1 MSLTQEIVNNYNKLK
16 ADYAEIFKKFIE
28 MEDEKREHT
37 LVLKNIEGLSKE
49 RRCWRMIG
57 GVLVE
62 KTMEEVLTGLSESI
76 KMYETA
82 IKALETALKKKEK
95 DILEIEMKYNVNPN
109 KKAGQQATPAAST
122 SDKTQ
127 GVLA

>member
-1 MSLTQEIVNNYNKLK
+1 
-16 ADYAEIFKKFIE
+16 
-28 MEDEKREHT
+28 
-37 LVLKNIEGLSKE
+37 
-49 RRCWRMIG
+49 MIG

-82 IKALETALKKKEK
+82 IKALEAALKRKEK

-109 KKAGQQATPAAST
+109 KKGQQATAIAS
-122 SDKTQ
+122 SEKSQ
-127 GVLA
+127 GLLA

>member
-1 MSLTQEIVNNYNKLK
+1 MSLTQEVVNNYNKLK

-37 LVLKNIEGLSKE
+37 LVLKNIEGLSKD
-49 RRCWRMIG
+49 RKCWRMIG

-62 KTMEEVLTGLSESI
+62 KTMEEVLTGLSDSI
-76 KMYETA
+76 KMYDTA

-95 DILEIEMKYNVNPN
+95 EILEIEMKYNVNPN
-109 KKAGQQATPAAST
+109 KKAQPAAPAASV
-122 SDKTQ
+122 DKSQ
-127 GVLA
+127 GVLV

>member
-62 KTMEEVLTGLSESI
+62 KTMDEVLTGLAESV
-76 KMYETA
+76 KMYDTA
-82 IKALETALKKKEK
+82 IKALEAALKKKEK

-109 KKAGQQATPAAST
+109 KKGQQTTVTPST
-122 SDKTQ
+122 TEKTQ